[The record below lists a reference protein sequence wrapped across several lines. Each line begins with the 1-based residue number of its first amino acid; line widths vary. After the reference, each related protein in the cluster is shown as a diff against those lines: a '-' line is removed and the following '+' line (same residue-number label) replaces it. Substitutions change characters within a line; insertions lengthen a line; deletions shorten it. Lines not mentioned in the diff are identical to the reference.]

1 MRIYTQAT
9 MMWLAAHSAE
19 FIASSKKQI
28 KEDPEAF
35 WPEEEGEV
43 IGSNW
48 ASYPGNREMYFDGDE
63 EEAYIDTEL
72 LAKIEILVNE
82 TGVEFK
88 TLEQV
93 DEALRNQIMAACK
106 AWIEEAQSQLTT
118 IAAELSRGRGLAEV
132 RTMDFD
138 VELSMD
144 VEAEEPVNPVK
155 DCMVVL
161 LSVSSSEVA
170 LQHMLGLVFRGAFHK
185 WEAVDGEGGSGF
197 TTDYYDENGRRY
209 MSFSMYGQGSDIEV
223 Y

>member
-19 FIASSKKQI
+19 FIASSKEQI
-28 KEDPEAF
+28 KEDPDAF
-35 WPEEEGEV
+35 WPEEEGDI

-48 ASYPGNREMYFDGDE
+48 ASYPGHREIYFEGDD
-63 EEAYIDTEL
+63 EEAYIDIER
-72 LAKIEILVNE
+72 LAKIEVLVNE
-82 TGVEFK
+82 TSVEFK
-88 TLEQV
+88 APEQI
-93 DEALRNQIMAACK
+93 DKALLRQITAECNS
-106 AWIEEAQSQLTT
+106 WIEEAKSQVTT
-118 IAAELSRGRGLAEV
+118 IAAEFSRSRGIAEV

-138 VELSMD
+138 IELSMD
-144 VEAEEPVNPVK
+144 VVAEEPVKPVK

-161 LSVSSSEVA
+161 LSVSSGELSF
-170 LQHMLGLVFRGAFHK
+170 QHMLGLVFRGTFHA

-197 TTDYYDENGRRY
+197 TTYYYDQNGRLY